1 MIQNTP
7 LDSDYNVLQQ
17 INIDNSLSEVTV
29 NRGIGSYFPILVSLG
44 ITSYGF
50 FLFLS
55 TIVES
60 QIAIS
65 FTLVFLAILIL
76 FIENH
81 RTGYMADFLGSL
93 LEKKVNEKVKTPFFS
108 LVVAIMITSLFVGLD
123 TWGALQSADKIE
135 RMLVSGIVKNSEEY
149 KLLNEKAQSG
159 VEATK
164 IHLELMEKWR
174 ADRQSYYS
182 DCDVKWRVPT
192 YRTRNQQCKDRF
204 TQVQP
209 KASDIKTSS
218 TIDTKDYADMETKA
232 KETVSGYRSIF
243 FWVFLGF
250 SILLN
255 YFAMAS
261 LFNQFRSK
269 DKELTED
276 VILELQTRKELME
289 VEKLDKLQSSS
300 FIQQQKVREKN
311 IIDVQIEEQHYNIKL
326 AKQLRS
332 LQTIQQIPEKIYN
345 DDYSSFTQQK
355 AGFVLNPL
363 SSSKLP
369 KSDYELVKELFKNG
383 RVNKDDKLALKKDII
398 DIRDRQQ
405 EIQFR
410 KVCKELKEIGVIEYR
425 DRKGYYALVD
435 FETLKEIF
443 PA

>member
-1 MIQNTP
+1 MIQKTP

-60 QIAIS
+60 EIAIYS
-65 FTLVFLAILIL
+65 TLVFLAILIL

-93 LEKKVNEKVKTPFFS
+93 LEKKIDEQVETPFFS
-108 LVVAIMITSLFVGLD
+108 FLIAVMVTFLFVGLD

-135 RMLVSGIVKNSEEY
+135 RMLVNGIVKNSEEY
-149 KLLNEKAQSG
+149 KLLNEKAKSG
-159 VEATK
+159 IEATS
-164 IHLELMEKWR
+164 IHLQLLENWR
-174 ADRQSYYS
+174 SDKRTHDT
-182 DCDVKWRVPT
+182 DCDAKWKVPL
-192 YRTRNQQCKDRF
+192 YRTKNQQCKDTF
-204 TQVQP
+204 TQKEPVL
-209 KASDIKTSS
+209 SDIKTSS
-218 TIDTKDYADMETKA
+218 TISTKDYLALENKA
-232 KETVSGYRSIF
+232 KETVSGYRSVF

-261 LFNQFRSK
+261 LFNQYRLK
-269 DKELTED
+269 YKELTGD
-276 VILELQTRKELME
+276 VILELQTRKELMQ

-332 LQTIQQIPEKIYN
+332 LHTIEQIPEKIIN
-345 DDYSSFTQQK
+345 GDYSSLTQNK
-355 AGFVLNPL
+355 AGFVVNPL
-363 SSSKLP
+363 VSSKPP
-369 KSDYELVKELFKNG
+369 KSDYELVQALFKDG
-383 RVNKDDKLALKKDII
+383 RIAKDDKLALKKEVI

-405 EIQFR
+405 ENQFR
-410 KVCKELKEIGVIEYR
+410 RVCKELKELGAIEYR
-425 DRKGYYALVD
+425 DRKGYFALLEFD
-435 FETLKEIF
+435 TLKEF
-443 PA
+443 FTA